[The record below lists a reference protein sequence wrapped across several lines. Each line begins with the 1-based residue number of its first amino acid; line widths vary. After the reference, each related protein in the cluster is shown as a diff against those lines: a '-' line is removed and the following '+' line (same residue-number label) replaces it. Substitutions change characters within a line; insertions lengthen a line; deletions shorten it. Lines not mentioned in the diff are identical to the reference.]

1 MDIQTLLY
9 VLKRI
14 ELGLMVYLPQEHMGL
29 TVMKTRGSRNS
40 KEQQELNAT
49 ESKNLEEFGHPSK
62 STQINLQ

>member
-14 ELGLMVYLPQEHMGL
+14 ELGHMVYLPQEHMGL
-29 TVMKTRGSRNS
+29 TVMKTRGSKNS
-40 KEQQELNAT
+40 EEWQELNVT

>member
-1 MDIQTLLY
+1 MLLC

-14 ELGLMVYLPQEHMGL
+14 ELGHMVYLPQEHMGL
-29 TVMKTRGSRNS
+29 TVMKTRGSKNS
-40 KEQQELNAT
+40 EEWQELNVT